1 MAVKN
6 TLSMY
11 NANSVVLTVNNVR
24 MYGFAPGSTM
34 AQISWDNDRVTVEVD
49 SQGTPVPSQ
58 SNKDSATLTINL
70 SQQSPS
76 NATLLALTQSNASF
90 PVDFRNGTEHWWGTQ
105 AYITKPAEMSDGDNA
120 GNRAW
125 TVKILHANFEAIE
138 SGY

>member
-1 MAVKN
+1 MSVKH

-11 NANSVVLTVNNVR
+11 NANDTVLTINNVR
-24 MYGFAPGSTM
+24 MYGFASGSTM
-34 AQISWDNDRVTVEVD
+34 AQIAWDNDRVTVEVD

-76 NATLLALTQSNASF
+76 NATLMALARSNSSF

-105 AYITKPAEMSDGDNA
+105 AYISKPADMSDGDNA
-120 GNRAW
+120 GSRAW
-125 TVKILHANFEAIE
+125 TVKVLHANFEAIE